1 MAAYKLEDNIRE
13 KLEERKLKPS
23 DNAWEKLELRL
34 DTEQPKNKSYVW
46 FYVAASIIG
55 LVVLSTV
62 FIDNNIISEDI
73 QVVEVD
79 SRENALE
86 IQAPLTKN
94 IEEVKTSEKIEK
106 TEEESHKI
114 LKAKTSEQST
124 IEKKMEKTQVAAN
137 VKKEFESVSNPNIE
151 EAILPEEFILNNKVE
166 EVVAQIQNLKKNS
179 QDVTMQEVE
188 LLLEN
193 ANRDIQ
199 AKRIVNPSRVDAL
212 ALLQDVELQLE
223 RSFRDKV
230 FDALGDGYQI
240 IRTAYLERNN

>member
-1 MAAYKLEDNIRE
+1 MAAYKFEDNIRE

-23 DNAWEKLELRL
+23 DYAWEKLVLRL
-34 DTEQPKNKSYVW
+34 DTERPKNKSYVW

-73 QVVEVD
+73 QVVEID
-79 SRENALE
+79 NRENALE
-86 IQAPLTKN
+86 TQAPLTKN
-94 IEEVKTSEKIEK
+94 VEEVKISEK
-106 TEEESHKI
+106 TEEKSQEI

-124 IEKKMEKTQVAAN
+124 IEKRMEKTQVAAN
-137 VKKEFESVSNPNIE
+137 VKKEFESFSNPDTE
-151 EAILPEEFILNNKVE
+151 EDILPEEFILNNKVE

-193 ANRDIQ
+193 ANRDMQ
-199 AKRIVNPSRVDAL
+199 AKRIVNSSRVDAL